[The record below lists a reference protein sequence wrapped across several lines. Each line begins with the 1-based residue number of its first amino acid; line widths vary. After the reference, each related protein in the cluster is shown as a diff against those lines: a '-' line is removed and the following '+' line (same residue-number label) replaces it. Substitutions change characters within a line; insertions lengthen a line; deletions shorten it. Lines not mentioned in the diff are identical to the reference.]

1 MKVVNRMASWNSD
14 SQSLGLAPTSGKL
27 ETTSGRLTRRRRAGA
42 MTLSGCSRRGTPVD
56 GLCAPARICSCLS
69 EKLFDLTGCIR
80 VGLVDLC
87 DVTVLK
93 CVKEENFAH
102 RLCMLASGDC
112 FCSVK

>member
-56 GLCAPARICSCLS
+56 GLCAPARICSCLA
-69 EKLFDLTGCIR
+69 EKLYDLTGFIG
-80 VGLVDLC
+80 VGLEDLC
-87 DVTVLK
+87 AVTV
-93 CVKEENFAH
+93 FAMRKGGKFCASVVYACFG
-102 RLCMLASGDC
+102 RLFLQC
-112 FCSVK
+112 